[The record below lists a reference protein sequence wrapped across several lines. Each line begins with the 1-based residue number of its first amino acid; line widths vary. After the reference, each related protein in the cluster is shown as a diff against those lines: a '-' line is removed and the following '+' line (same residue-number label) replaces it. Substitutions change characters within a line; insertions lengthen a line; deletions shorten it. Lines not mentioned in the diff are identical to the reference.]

1 MKVIVAD
8 YGVFLGVKDGLIRVR
23 KGEENRTL
31 SADVKRIVL
40 ATGGIAVSTSLL
52 RLAAEN
58 GIEVVVLDSSG
69 RISGK
74 FSPLSRKGNVAVRRE
89 QYKAQSDERGLRLAR
104 CFARGKMLNQYY
116 LLKSVARN
124 RERGDVFE
132 ACREIKRRADRVLDC
147 RSRDEI
153 IYEEARA
160 AEAYWKA
167 LSKFCEF
174 DGRRR
179 KRHEDPD
186 PFNMMLNYGYS
197 VLMTLVFDAIDSTN
211 LDPFAG
217 FLHGD
222 NPRHPALAAD
232 LMEEFRQPVVDR
244 AIMKIKPEV
253 KDGRLSIKTR
263 KEILLE
269 IHKRLETQVTFKNR
283 KLPIEYHIHLQAR
296 RIERF
301 LLGEETYKPF
311 VVR

>member
-1 MKVIVAD
+1 MIVAD

-31 SADVKRIVL
+31 STDVKRIVL
-40 ATGGIAVSTSLL
+40 ATGGIAVSTSL
-52 RLAAEN
+52 
-58 GIEVVVLDSSG
+58 
-69 RISGK
+69 
-74 FSPLSRKGNVAVRRE
+74 
-89 QYKAQSDERGLRLAR
+89 
-104 CFARGKMLNQYY
+104 
-116 LLKSVARN
+116 
-124 RERGDVFE
+124 
-132 ACREIKRRADRVLDC
+132 LDC

-217 FLHGD
+217 FLHSD
-222 NPRHPALAAD
+222 NPRYPALAAD